1 MVELEQNGYYPL
13 TKGCL
18 ELSVPM
24 RPGIYMLAIR
34 LANGV
39 QQNIFTSQSENLY
52 TSLRKLAEGD
62 LSQLPRDVA
71 TCLDR
76 YQCYF
81 TYFVILRPEYRDEV
95 QKLLTHT
102 SDPVVRLNIVSSN

>member
-13 TKGCL
+13 TEESL
-18 ELSVPM
+18 DLAVPS

-39 QQNIFTSQSENLY
+39 QQTIFTSQSENLY
-52 TSLRKLAEGD
+52 LSLRKLAIGD
-62 LSQLPRDVA
+62 WEHLPPDVF
-71 TCLDR
+71 TCLGR
-76 YQCYF
+76 YRCYF
-81 TYFVILRPEYRDEV
+81 TYFVILRQEYREEV

-102 SDPVVRLNIVSSN
+102 SDPVVRLTVVNSN